1 MEFMRHLLRFLVCSL
16 LFVGLAGCTPEAT
29 VSKEAGDAVIAY
41 NDFITQLK
49 ACGTFKDEKDPKYTR
64 PSGLPECDKEKIYEA
79 LDSQTKNE
87 LITAYVTL
95 VKMDDVIENYFED
108 IEHKYMRSK
117 TGTDILKNP
126 DRPIKNNKD
135 LFMYLFKPEN
145 IIFNENVIS
154 GLTIEKDIVRNPNL
168 IELQTH
174 MSGQSFIMV
183 KEADGVWRTSVLANY
198 VAAAVDPIMFSSNE
212 MTEHAKGNLE
222 AEYNRRAAVRSY
234 FIKQQEVRRRQY
246 EESLLNKNGAGNAQP
261 AVAEPAEEAAP
272 EPEESADDAQE
283 IEAEEAEDVQAE
295 AQEGAPEESA
305 EEAEE

>member
-1 MEFMRHLLRFLVCSL
+1 MRHLLRFLVCSS

-29 VSKEAGDAVIAY
+29 VSKEAEDAVVAY

-49 ACGTFKDEKDPKYTR
+49 ACGTFKDENDPKYTR
-64 PSGLPECDKEKIYEA
+64 PSGLPECDKDKIYEA

-95 VKMDDVIENYFED
+95 VKMDNVIENYFED

-126 DRPIKNNKD
+126 DRPVKNNKD

-154 GLTIEKDIVRNPNL
+154 GLTIEKDIVKNPNL

-174 MSGQSFIMV
+174 MSGQSFVMV
-183 KEADGVWRTSVLANY
+183 KEADGVWRTSILANY
-198 VAAAVDPIMFSSNE
+198 IAAAVDPIMSSSIE

-246 EESLLNKNGAGNAQP
+246 EESLLNKNGAGSAQP
-261 AVAEPAEEAAP
+261 AAAVPAGEAAP
-272 EPEESADDAQE
+272 EPEENVDDAQVN
-283 IEAEEAEDVQAE
+283 EAAEAQPE

-305 EEAEE
+305 EEADE